1 MQGRESRALL
11 GVLFAASL
19 AFLAACNQGQDSD
32 STEVLVEG
40 RWSGTYA
47 APGVSY
53 SLPAVAFIRKDGIAF
68 FFDSHGIMYRL
79 PRFDGG
85 FDVQGE
91 VRAFAPIGYTFT
103 TGHGSASYRL
113 QATVL
118 DSGITGDLQ
127 NDEGSGPLN
136 LHPLETFDDA
146 PGLVSG
152 QWTGYY
158 ITPTP
163 YAVTLQVDA
172 AGHISG
178 NDVFG
183 CSLTGRLDQLK
194 SGEDLFSMVMTS
206 SGPLPVCGKTFK
218 GLAYES
224 IYDTYGYF
232 KGASGT
238 YYYLGG
244 FSEDSAFVAE
254 VKVE

>member
-11 GVLFAASL
+11 GVLFAASM

-47 APGVSY
+47 APGAAF

-68 FFDSHGIMYRL
+68 FFDNHGIMYRL

-85 FDVQGE
+85 FDIQGDVQ
-91 VRAFAPIGYTFT
+91 AFAPIGYAFT
-103 TGHGSASYRL
+103 TGRSSASYRF

-118 DSGITGDLQ
+118 DSGITGSLQ
-127 NDEGSGPLN
+127 NDEGSGPLE
-136 LHPLETFDDA
+136 LHPLEAFGDE
-146 PGLVSG
+146 PGLVAG
-152 QWTGYY
+152 QWSGYY

-163 YAVTLQVDA
+163 YAVTLQVE
-172 AGHISG
+172 AGGRISG

-183 CSLTGRLDQLK
+183 CSLAGRLDQLK
-194 SGEDLFSMVMTS
+194 PGEDLFSMVLTS
-206 SGPLPVCGKTFK
+206 SGPLPVCGKTFE

-224 IYDTYGYF
+224 VYDTYGYF
-232 KGASGT
+232 KGAPGT
-238 YYYLGG
+238 YYYIGG
-244 FSEDSAFVAE
+244 FSGDSAFVAE
-254 VKVE
+254 VKVD